1 MYSPPQ
7 DLDQAFKSWGLF
19 SWLNIPYHLLA
30 DYTTKNIAKCYS
42 NKIQSYQLSYE
53 EGERLAV

>member
-1 MYSPPQ
+1 MAPSLGLGIQ
-7 DLDQAFKSWGLF
+7 GLGLF
-19 SWLNIPYHLLA
+19 LWINIPYHLLA